1 MDIQTAKIL
10 EALEESLWHPDT
22 RFDDALM
29 SATFADDFIEF
40 GRSGRVY
47 SRNEMLLGHMAGSQI
62 KAVLPLRDF
71 KARYLAQDV
80 AQVTYIS
87 AVDYDGVTAYANRSS
102 IWSRIEEGWQL
113 RFHQGT
119 PRAD

>member
-1 MDIQTAKIL
+1 MTPKLAQTL
-10 EALEESLWHPDT
+10 QTLEESLWRSET

-29 SATFADDFIEF
+29 RGTFADDFFEY

-47 SRNEMLLGHMAGSQI
+47 GREEMLLGSMAGTPI
-62 KAVLPLRDF
+62 LARLPLRDF
-71 KARYLAQDV
+71 AVRLLAPDV

-87 AVDYDGVTAYANRSS
+87 EVTYGDAVEYANRSS
-102 IWSRIEEGWQL
+102 IWTLVDGTWRL

-119 PRAD
+119 PRAA